1 MCVYTYIH
9 TYIHIMHYVIHV
21 LATSNDFIDSLGNLR
36 LSTWQWELMLG
47 VPPVLGKGGIQES
60 ETQTRR
66 PGGTMFWSQ
75 LFAWDTGWSNARSCM
90 VRLGDGCYANNERR
104 IELCYMIQESRVQ
117 GLRSKVAASKPKV
130 QESRR
135 LEI

>member
-1 MCVYTYIH
+1 
-9 TYIHIMHYVIHV
+9 MHYVIHV
-21 LATSNDFIDSLGNLR
+21 LTTSNDFIDSLGNLR
-36 LSTWQWELMLG
+36 LSTWHWELMLG

-75 LFAWDTGWSNARSCM
+75 LFAWRM
-90 VRLGDGCYANNERR
+90 
-104 IELCYMIQESRVQ
+104 ELCYMIQESRVQ

-135 LEI
+135 LED